1 MCAPGTF
8 QEVILHAMR
17 FPSCQRI
24 AYSTCSV
31 HEQEN
36 EEVVQ
41 DVPQKPNLDFSS
53 CVDASWIRF
62 YQVVSVRS
70 SLVAFASLSP
80 GVVHQDR

>member
-1 MCAPGTF
+1 MCARGTF

-41 DVPQKPNLDFSS
+41 DVPQQKPSLDFSS
-53 CVDASWIRF
+53 CFDSGSCIRL
-62 YQVVSVRS
+62 YQ
-70 SLVAFASLSP
+70 L
-80 GVVHQDR
+80 G